1 MTDIEKLIEDLEQAL
16 SKAEITEE
24 TTSEDAVAEEE
35 ITDEAPEAEV
45 ALEQEAPAE
54 EPKEEVK
61 EEPAEPAF
69 NDTMS
74 LADTF
79 DAKARIARA
88 LEALQGAVEEFKN
101 ATADKVDLIKDAV
114 LLNSIEGLDLAVE
127 AIESALAAGELLKS
141 ELNDP
146 FNAELPDNETEE
158 EPEEEFVP
166 VQPVENLEDDE
177 EELDPIAM
185 AFETGEKSF
194 ADLAGMDLFP
204 GEEV

>member
-1 MTDIEKLIEDLEQAL
+1 MEIDKLLEEL
-16 SKAEITEE
+16 ELTLGKAEAVSEE
-24 TTSEDAVAEEE
+24 EVKEDAVAEEE
-35 ITDEAPEAEV
+35 IQDVAPEAEV
-45 ALEQEAPAE
+45 ALEKEEAEAE
-54 EPKEEVK
+54 EPV
-61 EEPAEPAF
+61 EPAF

>member
-1 MTDIEKLIEDLEQAL
+1 MEIDKLLEEL
-16 SKAEITEE
+16 ELTLGKAEAVSEE
-24 TTSEDAVAEEE
+24 EVKEDAVTEEE
-35 ITDEAPEAEV
+35 IQDVAPEAEV
-45 ALEQEAPAE
+45 ALEKEE
-54 EPKEEVK
+54 EPEA

-146 FNAELPDNETEE
+146 FNAELPDAPVEEEKTETEE
-158 EPEEEFVP
+158 EPKEEMAVIRNANGEEEEIDP
-166 VQPVENLEDDE
+166 LALE
-177 EELDPIAM
+177 
-185 AFETGEKSF
+185 FESGEKSF
-194 ADLAGMDLFP
+194 GDLAGLNIIADDA
-204 GEEV
+204 EEV